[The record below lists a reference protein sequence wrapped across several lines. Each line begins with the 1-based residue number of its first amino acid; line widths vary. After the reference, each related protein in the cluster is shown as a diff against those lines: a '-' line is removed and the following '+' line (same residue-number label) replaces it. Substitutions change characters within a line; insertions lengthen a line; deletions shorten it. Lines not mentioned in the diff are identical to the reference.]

1 MKNYLSTVILSK
13 IKSSKKLKS
22 DLEKLKSDFANKSRL
37 PNGIMT
43 NAANFAGLEPN
54 TMRNFMENNAS
65 KLPINLWKDYVE
77 NNFDT
82 IALELKRK
90 NLSFASAQSSSSSA
104 QSTSPSAQSS
114 SASAQPSS
122 SSAQPSSSSP
132 SQRASSSAQ
141 SIPSTVDV
149 EEFRTFSMSLNKALR
164 KDLPL
169 NIKKVVSDK
178 LGSSLH
184 GFSNFSSEIL
194 FIVNATSI
202 AFKSTAFTET
212 GGNFNMESASG
223 ANILQILPQVFVDEN
238 KLTPVMSSMPLPRT
252 LPEEFNKDLE
262 NLFTSQHIQ
271 LMRSYFYGT
280 PVKGNLAK
288 HPFENYLFEEMAN
301 NGITKDTFDM
311 AITSEEA
318 HVVISQ
324 ITTNIE
330 NMWRGN
336 NIFQKLLDNLL
347 NVLLRLHLAGGRE
360 REYRSYLDRKQ
371 KHLLASE
378 KQKGPSSSEQSIT
391 SNRKRE
397 IIALEFKKKRKRE
410 SKLATIEEEDEKVKL
425 RGQIYRNEER
435 IRYFKALKRRQPE
448 VVVDREKP
456 DFDVN
461 PVMKETSRSRLKG
474 LKSIAK
480 HILLFIDDIYTEED
494 VNKQLVDMTEKEKE
508 VLSLLIL
515 FLKPYM
521 PVKQNR
527 YIIGHQLPFC
537 ILANDIFEVTGYK
550 KFSRLLFP
558 QPHPTQ
564 LIALKINATSLYQ
577 MLTSGPNRLSIA
589 DFNSEKIDSVDYS
602 RSNKDAVF
610 CSIFDLA
617 HIKLTAESYGL
628 KFAQYVTVL
637 PGLKTCRIL
646 GSRKVKEGTNHIT
659 PESSVSRFSR
669 ILNNPMIIEE
679 SKKDSSNLRA
689 EIISLQQEV
698 NSVSNNLRDLLQAD
712 LVAKLSANIK
722 EIKAQWT
729 SENKDEVTDKLKVA
743 KAEKYKAYAA
753 IQTCR
758 SKKSTLHQELYFKRM
773 ALRFKSQIVS
783 KEKDESTSSSK
794 GKDDEEGSFHELTQK
809 TRGVYKANECRLT
822 ESPKEFVFSGTD
834 NGIVNMSTTT
844 AFNLKRYK
852 FHLNLYN
859 RYQLLRETDIDV
871 EDNKEF
877 LDLPPSQVRRKLER
891 AKKNTVEGKKVLE
904 TENMLSKTPMNTK
917 NASLSDFQAAF
928 NLHAN
933 HSDQLRTF
941 YSSKK
946 RANLQRAEEIQ
957 KKKFLDSMVDK
968 ERRDMA
974 PKKGWRKVVQFVGDR
989 GTGVGTRIK
998 GYRKYGGRWLENM
1011 RGQRGNVCLTD
1022 EYRTSQTCVY
1032 CFSQLEHPY
1041 FIEQKNGKLTK
1052 KSTKGSLMCVNLEC
1066 VTAKYHRSVK
1076 SRDALSSLAI
1086 GLTGLSM
1093 CLLGKPIPHF
1103 SQNSISQ
1110 YETEKFKLQASVLL
1124 NEEENS

>member
-1 MKNYLSTVILSK
+1 
-13 IKSSKKLKS
+13 
-22 DLEKLKSDFANKSRL
+22 
-37 PNGIMT
+37 MT
-43 NAANFAGLEPN
+43 NAASFAGLEPS

-104 QSTSPSAQSS
+104 QPSS
-114 SASAQPSS
+114 SSAQPSS

-141 SIPSTVDV
+141 SIPFTVDV
-149 EEFRTFSMSLNKALR
+149 EETRTFSMSLNKALR

-212 GGNFNMESASG
+212 GGKFNMESASG

-252 LPEEFNKDLE
+252 LPEEFKKDLE
-262 NLFTSQHIQ
+262 DLFTSQHIQ

-280 PVKGNLAK
+280 PAKGNLEK

-301 NGITKDTFDM
+301 NGLTKDTFDM
-311 AITSEEA
+311 AITLEEA
-318 HVVISQ
+318 LVVISQ

-330 NMWRGN
+330 NMWRDN
-336 NIFQKLLDNLL
+336 NIFHKLLDNLL

-371 KHLLASE
+371 KHVLASE
-378 KQKGPSSSEQSIT
+378 KQKGPPSSEQSIT

-410 SKLATIEEEDEKVKL
+410 SKLATIEKEDEKVKL

-448 VVVDREKP
+448 VVVGREKP
-456 DFDVN
+456 DFDIN
-461 PVMKETSRSRLKG
+461 PVMEETSRSRLKG

-494 VNKQLVDMTEKEKE
+494 VNKQLVDMTEKEKD

-527 YIIGHQLPFC
+527 
-537 ILANDIFEVTGYK
+537 
-550 KFSRLLFP
+550 
-558 QPHPTQ
+558 
-564 LIALKINATSLYQ
+564 
-577 MLTSGPNRLSIA
+577 
-589 DFNSEKIDSVDYS
+589 
-602 RSNKDAVF
+602 
-610 CSIFDLA
+610 
-617 HIKLTAESYGL
+617 
-628 KFAQYVTVL
+628 
-637 PGLKTCRIL
+637 
-646 GSRKVKEGTNHIT
+646 
-659 PESSVSRFSR
+659 RFSR
-669 ILNNPMIIEE
+669 ILNNPVIIKE

-758 SKKSTLHQELYFKRM
+758 SKKSTLNQELYFKRM

-809 TRGVYKANECRLT
+809 TRGVYKAKECRLT

-877 LDLPPSQVRRKLER
+877 LDLPPSQVINSADINIGCLHRKVGRKLER

-928 NLHAN
+928 NLHAS
-933 HSDQLRTF
+933 HSEQLRTF

-968 ERRDMA
+968 ERRDMV
-974 PKKGWRKVVQFVGDR
+974 PKKGKHLQCSRGTSRSLTYTHNQIGWRKVVQFVGDR

-998 GYRKYGGRWLENM
+998 GYRRYGGRWLENM

-1052 KSTKGSLMCVNLEC
+1052 KSTKGSLMCVNLN
-1066 VTAKYHRSVK
+1066 VLQSSTT
-1076 SRDALSSLAI
+1076 DQSSL
-1086 GLTGLSM
+1086 GMLS
-1093 CLLGKPIPHF
+1093 LPSQLG
-1103 SQNSISQ
+1103 
-1110 YETEKFKLQASVLL
+1110 
-1124 NEEENS
+1124 